1 MMNKFYEK
9 DPVWFAVACIIVY
22 VGGFSTADSIS
33 AAIGMPK
40 LITCL
45 FGLFMS
51 YVLYSFVKNNNLS
64 DYYGLRKIKG
74 TPKQYLY
81 FIPLAVLSTVN
92 LWHGLTFN
100 LSFRDTV
107 FYIISM
113 CFVGFLEELIFR
125 GILFSE
131 LMDASKDSV
140 FFMSS
145 AFIISCVSFGM
156 GHIVNL
162 FLGAPLADTLLQ
174 LVYAT
179 AIGFLYITIFVMS
192 GSIIPCI
199 VSHAFVNCTSVFA
212 AEIDIKT
219 HILIT
224 VIMCAICIIYGI
236 KIMQQRINPM
246 LEEYEEEEK
255 KQKEEEKEREEHI
268 KAIQEEIDMR
278 KQNMKKIEDE
288 IEMRKQN
295 IEKIEDELR
304 ANEERIK
311 KIEAII
317 REEEGDLRELKEI
330 KEAIRKKKQEI
341 EAGEVRIGEIEARM
355 AARKRKYEEEKDDE
369 FLREHCADI
378 YDIFA
383 DRIKERDYQSIC
395 EEIIRESYHL
405 PAESVRNLVKFLCTK
420 DHTIHWLKPH
430 KEDETVDSMI
440 HISINDCGMEPMY
453 EQDICEIIN
462 ELGYNY
468 SFKASYGVEATITWV
483 HDPFDDYWYEVEVN
497 GNRYSHIDGNRTP
510 IKVSFEAEN
519 IYGSPFLATEWKIY
533 RRIAGSPHGPDE
545 FKCII
550 FIDVSEKAEFDDF
563 NLIYLEECFD
573 TVSEAFA
580 SDPKRVIEDSSVK
593 SALKEITGYYGS
605 KLWKYHYWLDERG
618 FLPSDLKRGVLSQDG
633 VYNLLTEIDEYKKEN
648 YHE

>member
-1 MMNKFYEK
+1 MMKKLYEK
-9 DPVWFAVACIIVY
+9 DPVWFAAACIIVY
-22 VGGFSTADSIS
+22 VGGFSTTDSIS

-45 FGLFMS
+45 FGLIMS
-51 YVLYSFVKNNNLS
+51 YVLYSFVKENNLS

-74 TPKQYLY
+74 TPKQYMY

-92 LWHGLTFN
+92 LWHGFTFN

-125 GILFSE
+125 GFLFTGLFE
-131 LMDASKDSV
+131 TNKN
-140 FFMSS
+140 S
-145 AFIISCVSFGM
+145 AFIISSVSFGM

-179 AIGFLYITIFVMS
+179 AIGFLYTIIFATS

-212 AEIDIKT
+212 AEVDIKT
-219 HILIT
+219 EILIT
-224 VIMCAICIIYGI
+224 VIMCVICIIYGI
-236 KIMQQRINPM
+236 KIIFQRIGPM
-246 LEEYEEEEK
+246 QEEFKELEKKHKEEEERIK
-255 KQKEEEKEREEHI
+255 ARQKET
-268 KAIQEEIDMR
+268 DMR
-278 KQNMKKIEDE
+278 KQEINKIDE
-288 IEMRKQN
+288 EIK
-295 IEKIEDELR
+295 LR
-304 ANEERIK
+304 DANIK
-311 KIEAII
+311 KIEEAIKLNDATI
-317 REEEGDLRELKEI
+317 KDEDEKIKLYNAKLKELNEQIELKDVKINKLKELINLNNGMI
-330 KEAIRKKKQEI
+330 KELKTGIS
-341 EAGEVRIGEIEARM
+341 EAETKPIDENENQD
-355 AARKRKYEEEKDDE
+355 KDDE

-383 DRIKERDYQSIC
+383 DRIRERDYQSIC

-405 PAESVRNLVKFLCTK
+405 PAESVRNLVKYMHTK
-420 DHTIHWLKPH
+420 DPMIYCTSPGGKIYGSALGIRI
-430 KEDETVDSMI
+430 DSCDPTSD
-440 HISINDCGMEPMY
+440 SIMY
-453 EQDICEIIN
+453 EDDILDDDFISSP
-462 ELGYNY
+462 YNITY
-468 SFKASYGVEATITWV
+468 NVTATIIWAD
-483 HDPFDDYWYEVEVN
+483 DPYDDYLYEVRVGSETF
-497 GNRYSHIDGNRTP
+497 RHIDGYSVP
-510 IKVSFEAEN
+510 MEVEFQAEAK
-519 IYGSPFLATEWKIY
+519 YGSPYLATKWNID
-533 RRIAGSPHGPDE
+533 RDLVGSCSAHANFE
-545 FKCII
+545 YSV
-550 FIDVSEKAEFDDF
+550 FIDISEKAIFDEFSF
-563 NLIYLEECFD
+563 KYLEECFE

-580 SDPKRVIEDSSVK
+580 SDPKTVLEDNSVK